1 MPTTAAKMKGY
12 EQMLLQHTPPSSLNI
27 PVTEI
32 VIFKLAH
39 DRTPQTTAAI
49 EQDFLANSAKGEGV
63 NRTAWGYSL
72 DDPRT
77 VVIMFDWRK
86 IQDHWAFWQ
95 TPAFEPVIKCIETV
109 FEPGRPLVR
118 HYKLDPVGMAGD
130 EYVQVMVWDEDQG
143 QEERGKEEMEG
154 KVKSKGQNWSSRNGG
169 FAVDMNET
177 TWYCALLGY
186 PSEAAA
192 REDGIEAKG
201 ASHLVK
207 FTHIPGKE

>member
-1 MPTTAAKMKGY
+1 MGTTAADMKGY
-12 EQMLLQHTPPSSLNI
+12 EQMLLQHTPPSSLDT

-32 VIFKLAH
+32 VIFKLAQ
-39 DRTPQTTAAI
+39 DPTPQTRAAI
-49 EQDFLANSAKGEGV
+49 EQDFIANSSKGEGV

-86 IQDHWAFWQ
+86 IQDHWTFWQ

-118 HYKLDPVGMAGD
+118 HYKFDPVGMVGE
-130 EYVQVMVWDEDQG
+130 EYVQVMVWDEGQG

-154 KVKSKGQNWSSRNGG
+154 KVKSKGQNWSSRKGG
-169 FAVDMNET
+169 FAVDINEM
-177 TWYCALLGY
+177 TWYCTLLGY
-186 PSEAAA
+186 SSEAAA

-207 FTHIPGKE
+207 LTYVPGKE